1 MSLIDAVERRELRP
15 EFSQPVRQVP
25 VMIMVLVLVG
35 VAGALLAQQIATVFY
50 ANPYLNGVIG
60 GVFVIGVIATFWK
73 IGQLSAAVRWLRN
86 VDDNLAAGNPPPS
99 LLAAMAPMMREKRMK
114 NRLAASSTRTILDSV
129 STRLDEA
136 RDITRYITTLLIFIG
151 LLGTFWGLSQT
162 VPAVVETI
170 GTLAPQE
177 GGSFDF
183 SALMAGLEK
192 QLGGMGTA
200 FASSL
205 LGLAGSLTVGLL
217 ELFAGHGQNRFFREL
232 EEWLASFPR
241 LGLVNEGEG
250 PDSALVAL
258 LERVDEGLEKTTEFA
273 TKAEVARIEAENR
286 LARAADVVSE
296 MATQIEH
303 ERSAVAQMV
312 TELREARENQ
322 SGRDNASLTVLKR
335 IDASQANSA
344 SGQQAM
350 VQLLDRVLDQ
360 RGRGQEGE
368 IRGHLRSIDAQL
380 RGMADDMAQGRH
392 DAVQALRAE
401 LRQLIALID
410 ERTGGE
416 QR

>member
-1 MSLIDAVERRELRP
+1 MSLIEGERAEFRP
-15 EFSQPVRQVP
+15 EFSPPVRQVP
-25 VMIMVLVLVG
+25 AMVIVLVLVG
-35 VAGALLAQQIATVFY
+35 VAGGLLAQQIQTVFE
-50 ANPYLNGVIG
+50 ANPYLNAVIG
-60 GVFVIGVIATFWK
+60 GVFVVGVIATFWQ
-73 IGQLSAAVRWLRN
+73 ITQISSAVNWLR
-86 VDDNLAAGNPPPS
+86 DIDQNLAAGNRPPRM
-99 LLAAMAPMMREKRMK
+99 LAAMAPMLREKRMK

-162 VPAVVETI
+162 VPAVVDTI
-170 GTLAPQE
+170 GTLAPTE
-177 GGSFDF
+177 GGTFDF
-183 SALMAGLEK
+183 SALMTGLEK

-232 EEWLASFPR
+232 EEWLASFTR

-286 LARAADVVSE
+286 LARAADVVAE

-303 ERSAVAQMV
+303 ERSAVSQMV
-312 TELREARENQ
+312 HELRETRENQ
-322 SGRDNASLTVLKR
+322 MGREHAQLNVLKR
-335 IDASQANSA
+335 IDSA
-344 SGQQAM
+344 QSSVATGQQAM
-350 VQLLDRVLDQ
+350 LQLMDRALDQ
-360 RGRGQEGE
+360 RRAGSQDGE
-368 IRGHLRSIDAQL
+368 MRGHMRSIDAQL
-380 RGMADDMAQGRH
+380 RAIADDMAEGRH
-392 DAVQALRAE
+392 QAVQALRAE
-401 LRQLIALID
+401 LRVLINLID

-416 QR
+416 GR